1 MESVAERPCC
11 SGYFSSGL
19 GHRGPY
25 PTKRSTE
32 SELIVKKFLA
42 IIAATALL
50 LTGCSQVGAAAT
62 VGDTKITQATVQ
74 GSIDSILAER
84 AKVDVT
90 QMQLETGEALNRSQ
104 LRFHLLSKLLRAL
117 GEELKIE
124 VTKAE
129 IDTRRASI
137 LEQVGG
143 KESLPS
149 ALVSAGIAPEDLDTY
164 IEAISF
170 SEKISQA
177 LVAAGVTE
185 DQVGTEIQK
194 LVVAKSKEIGVTVN
208 PRYGKWNP
216 DSADIEASD
225 PASSAVTPSGN

>member
-1 MESVAERPCC
+1 
-11 SGYFSSGL
+11 
-19 GHRGPY
+19 
-25 PTKRSTE
+25 
-32 SELIVKKFLA
+32 VKKFLA
-42 IIAATALL
+42 IIVATALL

-62 VGDTKITQATVQ
+62 VGGTKITQATVQ

-84 AKVDVT
+84 AKVDTT
-90 QMQLETGEALNRSQ
+90 QMQLETGESLNRSQ
-104 LRFHLLSKLLRAL
+104 LRFHLFSKILRAL

-137 LEQVGG
+137 IEQVGG
-143 KESLPS
+143 ATSLPS
-149 ALVSAGIAPEDLDTY
+149 ALVGAGIAPADLDTY

-170 SEKISQA
+170 SDKISQA

-194 LVVAKSKEIGVTVN
+194 LVVAKAKELGVTVN
-208 PRYGKWNP
+208 PRYGKWDPKIADVVAN
-216 DSADIEASD
+216 DS
-225 PASSAVTPSGN
+225 ASSAVTPSGN

>member
-1 MESVAERPCC
+1 M
-11 SGYFSSGL
+11 
-19 GHRGPY
+19 
-25 PTKRSTE
+25 
-32 SELIVKKFLA
+32 KKFLA

-74 GSIDSILAER
+74 GSVDSLLAER

-117 GEELKIE
+117 GKELKIE

-143 KESLPS
+143 ASALPT
-149 ALVSAGIAPEDLDTY
+149 ALVSAGIAPADLDTY

-170 SEKISQA
+170 SDKISKA
-177 LVAAGVTE
+177 LIAAGLAE

-194 LVVAKSKEIGVTVN
+194 LVVAKSKELGVTIN
-208 PRYGKWNP
+208 PRYGKWNTET
-216 DSADIEASD
+216 ADIVAAD
-225 PASSAVTPSGN
+225 PASSAVTPSGK

>member
-1 MESVAERPCC
+1 
-11 SGYFSSGL
+11 
-19 GHRGPY
+19 
-25 PTKRSTE
+25 
-32 SELIVKKFLA
+32 VKKILA
-42 IIAATALL
+42 MIVAAAFL

-90 QMQLETGEALNRSQ
+90 QMQLDTGETLNRSQ
-104 LRFHLLSKLLRAL
+104 IRFHLFSAILRAL
-117 GEELKIE
+117 GEELKIK

-143 KESLPS
+143 AASLPT
-149 ALVSAGIAPEDLDTY
+149 ALVNAGIAPQDLDAY
-164 IEAISF
+164 IEAISL
-170 SEKISQA
+170 SDKISEA
-177 LVAAGVTE
+177 LVASGVTE

-194 LVVAKSKEIGVTVN
+194 LIVAKSKELGVTVN
-208 PRYGKWNP
+208 PRYGKW
-216 DSADIEASD
+216 DADTADIVESD
-225 PASSAVTPSGN
+225 PASSAVTPSDD